1 MYIPSY
7 RNCVGKRATTVP
19 MSEEKDTQETVIK
32 AAAMISVIRLL
43 ADQ

>member
-1 MYIPSY
+1 MHSPSY

-19 MSEEKDTQETVIK
+19 IREEKDTQDTVIK
-32 AAAMISVIRLL
+32 AAEIISVIRLL